1 MSTFKVLDREIGPSA
16 KPFIIAEMSG
26 NHNQSL
32 EQALKIIDAAH
43 QSGADALKIQTYTP
57 DTMTL
62 DVSRGEFLVKD
73 KKDNWNNRS
82 LYQIYAEAHTPW
94 EWHNAIYD
102 RCKELGLICFST
114 PFDETS
120 VDFLESLGNPIYK
133 IASFECNDVKLISY
147 VAKTGKPL
155 IMSTGM
161 ASLAEIDESVKTARK
176 NGVKDIILLK
186 CTSSYPAD
194 PKNANLLTIPHL
206 RQAFDVHV
214 GLSDHTLGCGV
225 AVAATALGACVIEK
239 HFTIDRNEGGVDSA
253 FSMEPAE
260 FKSMVEEVNRAWHA
274 LGKVTYNPTEE
285 DLKSIPYRRSLY
297 ISQDLKKGDILS
309 EENLKAVRPGNGL
322 PTKYFKTA
330 LGKALKI
337 DAPKGT
343 PLSWDLI

>member
-1 MSTFKVLDREIGPSA
+1 MSTFKVFDREIGPSA
-16 KPFIIAEMSG
+16 QPFIIAEMSG

-32 EQALKIIDAAH
+32 EQALKIVDAAH
-43 QSGADALKIQTYTP
+43 KSGADALKIQTYTP

-62 DVSRGEFLVKD
+62 DVSRDEFLVKD

-94 EWHNAIYD
+94 EWHKAIYE

-176 NGVKDIILLK
+176 YGAKDIILLK

-206 RQAFDVHV
+206 RQAFDVNV

-239 HFTIDRNEGGVDSA
+239 HFTIDRSEGGVDSA

-260 FKSMVEEVNRAWHA
+260 FKAMVEEVNRAWHA
-274 LGKVTYNPTEE
+274 LGKVTYSPTEE

-309 EENLKAVRPGNGL
+309 TENLKAVRPGRGL
-322 PTKYFKTA
+322 PTKYFETA
-330 LGKALKI
+330 IGKALKM

-343 PLSWDLI
+343 PLTWDLI